1 MNRISMVDPQSALLG
16 ALVVYGIA
24 LHMVVVYLATAR
36 KFGTD
41 TLSAREKDLA
51 E

>member
-1 MNRISMVDPQSALLG
+1 MLDPQSAILG
-16 ALVVYGIA
+16 GVIVYGII
-24 LHMVVVYLATAR
+24 LHMTVVYLATAR

>member
-1 MNRISMVDPQSALLG
+1 MVDPQSAVLG
-16 ALVVYGIA
+16 AIVVYGVA

-36 KFGTD
+36 KFGAD